1 MEGRTLQTQP
11 AVSVVVPCYNTT
23 AFIADALDSLN
34 SQTFRDFETIVVNDG
49 CPDTAN
55 LERVLQPYMDNVV
68 FLKQENRGLAGARNT
83 AIRAARA
90 PLIALLDSDDVW
102 EPNYLED
109 QVRFLRNRPEVDVVH
124 PNATF
129 IGDSALA
136 GRLFTDLCPAG
147 SDTSFHTVVSGQCYI
162 FVGVTARKD
171 RVTRNGWFDESLR
184 AAEDLDLWL
193 RLLHANVRFA
203 HNARP
208 LVRYRM
214 RQSSLSDDR
223 SALGVATLRVYGK
236 LLKELTLSPAERSDL
251 VGAIS
256 RVNAELDLVE
266 AKKALYRGNYAE
278 ASRLFALANRTF
290 QNGRL
295 RLAALALKVWP
306 ALLSRY
312 VHRRFPTE
320 REYLH

>member
-1 MEGRTLQTQP
+1 
-11 AVSVVVPCYNTT
+11 VPCYNTT
-23 AFIADALDSLN
+23 AFIADALDSLR

-55 LERVLQPYMDNVV
+55 LERVLQPYMDDIVY
-68 FLKQENRGLAGARNT
+68 LRQDNRGPSGARNT

-90 PLIALLDSDDVW
+90 PLIALLDGDDVW

-129 IGDSALA
+129 IGDGAHA
-136 GRLFTDLCPAG
+136 GRLFTDFCPAG
-147 SDTSFHTVVSGQCYI
+147 SVTSFHTVVSGQCYV

-171 RVTRNGWFDESLR
+171 PVTRNGWFDESLR

-208 LVRYRM
+208 LVRYRL
-214 RQSSLSDDR
+214 RQNSQSDDR
-223 SALGVATLRVYGK
+223 GALTVAALRVYDK
-236 LLKELTLSPAERSDL
+236 LLKELTLSDAERGDL
-251 VGAIS
+251 AGAIS
-256 RVNAELDLVE
+256 RANAELDLVK

-278 ASRLFALANRTF
+278 ASRRFTLANRTL
-290 QNGRL
+290 QSGRL
-295 RLAALALKVWP
+295 RLAALALKFCP
-306 ALLSRY
+306 ALLARY

>member
-1 MEGRTLQTQP
+1 LHTPP

-34 SQTFRDFETIVVNDG
+34 RQSFRDFETIVVNDG

-55 LERVLQPYMDNVV
+55 LERVLQPYMDDIVY
-68 FLKQENRGLAGARNT
+68 LRQENRGLAGARNT
-83 AIRAARA
+83 AIRASRA

-102 EPNYLED
+102 EPTYLED
-109 QVRFLRNRPEVDVVH
+109 QVGFLRNRPEVDVVH

-147 SDTSFHTVVSGQCYI
+147 SETSFHTVVSEQCYV

-171 RVTRNGWFDESLR
+171 QVTKNGWFDESLR

-203 HNARP
+203 HNAKP

-223 SALGVATLRVYGK
+223 SALGVAVLRVYEK

-251 VGAIS
+251 VGAIG
-256 RVNAELDLVE
+256 RANAELDLLE
-266 AKKALYRGNYAE
+266 AKRALYRGNFAQ
-278 ASRLFALANRTF
+278 AARLFARANQTL

-295 RLAALALKVWP
+295 RLATLALRICP

>member
-1 MEGRTLQTQP
+1 VTLHTQP

-23 AFIADALDSLN
+23 AVIADALDSLR

-55 LERVLQPYMDNVV
+55 LERALQPYLDSIVY
-68 FLKQENRGLAGARNT
+68 LKQENRGLAGARNA

-102 EPNYLED
+102 EPAYLEE
-109 QVRFLRNRPEVDVVH
+109 QVSFLQNRPDVDVVH

-129 IGDSALA
+129 FGDTPHA
-136 GRLFTDLCPAG
+136 GRLFTDFFPAAPEA
-147 SDTSFHTVVSGQCYI
+147 SFHTILSGQCYI
-162 FVGVTARKD
+162 FVGVMARTD
-171 RVTRNGWFDESLR
+171 QVTENGWFDESLR

-193 RLLHANVRFA
+193 RLLHAGVRFA
-203 HNARP
+203 HNPKP
-208 LVRYRM
+208 LVKYRM
-214 RQSSLSDDR
+214 RESSLSDDR
-223 SALGVATLRVYGK
+223 SALTLAVLRVYDK
-236 LLKELTLSPAERSDL
+236 LLKELTLSVAERSDL
-251 VGAIS
+251 EGAIS
-256 RVNAELDLVE
+256 RANAGLDLFE

-278 ASRLFALANRTF
+278 ASRLFARANQTLKNR
-290 QNGRL
+290 RL
-295 RLAALALKVWP
+295 RLAALALKVCP
-306 ALLSRY
+306 ALLSRS